1 MRKDMSLFLKHLGS
15 TPQLR
20 IVDFFLDN
28 KGSDY
33 TKKEIIKYA
42 GVSKSTLYKIWDDFM
57 QFEILKHTRR
67 YGKAQLYS
75 LNDESLILQKFKD
88 LDRVLCNH
96 VMAKVHEAPV
106 PAK

>member
-1 MRKDMSLFLKHLGS
+1 MDKDMSLLLKYMGS

-33 TKKEIIKYA
+33 SKKEIIECA
-42 GVSKSTLYKIWDDFM
+42 GVSKSTLYKIWDNFT
-57 QFEILKHTRR
+57 QFGILKPTRR

-75 LNDESLILQKFKD
+75 LNDESPILQKFKE
-88 LDRVLCNH
+88 LDRVLCSH
-96 VMAKVHEAPV
+96 AMYKALEAPV
-106 PAK
+106 SAK